1 MQNFDKSVT
10 EIEKIIGYTFIDKSL
25 LKQAFT
31 RTSYCNEHKMA
42 DGVKLQSNEVL
53 EFFGDGVLSVAIIS
67 FMLKKCT
74 ERYAYGIKTDLS
86 EGDFSNIKSKLSD
99 KKNLSARATALGLGK
114 YLNMGEGDAKLGIEN
129 EPSVMEDL
137 FESIIGAVY
146 IDCGMSIPT
155 VMRVVE
161 RMLDV
166 GEYISRTPPI
176 QSSKNALQEWCAD
189 KKRRLPTP
197 SYKTIS
203 EDGPDHKKTYVR
215 GCYIGERLVAKGIG
229 KNLKL
234 ADASAAESALG
245 ILIAEEQNKEAAK
258 KLTES
263 KKVAESKKHPQKK
276 KSESKK
282 PEEKSK
288 TPPKKKSTAP
298 KQSAEKNAT
307 PKQASEPKVAPKQAA
322 HPQKSSPKGA
332 GQQKKPTRQE
342 GKRQTI
348 VGKTDEPKQPTTKK
362 NSTRVGTS
370 GQVAAK
376 KTSESAI
383 VFLKNYAQSEHIAT
397 PAFKDLGEVRGKGGQ
412 TEYRI
417 ECRFAGRVATATAKT
432 RTEARELAALTIK
445 ESLTKKRKPHPAKRK
460 NKPKN

>member
-1 MQNFDKSVT
+1 MQNFDKSVA
-10 EIEKIIGYTFIDKSL
+10 EIERIIGYTFTDKSL

-31 RTSYCNEHKMA
+31 RTSYCNEHKA
-42 DGVKLQSNEVL
+42 VDGVRLQSNEVL

-74 ERYAYGIKTDLS
+74 ERYAHGIKTDLN

-99 KKNLSARATALGLGK
+99 KKNLSARAMALGLGK
-114 YLNMGEGDAKLGIEN
+114 YLNMGEGDAKLGIEK

-161 RMLDV
+161 KMLDV
-166 GEYISRTPPI
+166 GEYISKTPPI
-176 QSSKNALQEWCAD
+176 QSAKNALQEWCAD
-189 KKRRLPTP
+189 KKRRLPAP

-245 ILIAEEQNKEAAK
+245 ILIAEEQNKEAARR
-258 KLTES
+258 LTES
-263 KKVAESKKHPQKK
+263 KKPAESKKPTKRK
-276 KSESKK
+276 N
-282 PEEKSK
+282 P
-288 TPPKKKSTAP
+288 AP
-298 KQSAEKNAT
+298 KQEAEQKAVPGQAT
-307 PKQASEPKVAPKQAA
+307 QPPKPAPKQAG

-332 GQQKKPTRQE
+332 GQQKKPATQE
-342 GKRQTI
+342 GKKQTI
-348 VGKTDEPKQPTTKK
+348 VGKAEGPKQPTSKK
-362 NSTRVGTS
+362 SSTRVGTS
-370 GQVAAK
+370 GQEAAK
-376 KTSESAI
+376 KPGDSALL
-383 VFLKNYAQSEHIAT
+383 FLKNYAQSEHIAT
-397 PAFKDLGEVRGKGGQ
+397 PAFKDLGEIKGKGGEV
-412 TEYRI
+412 EYRI
-417 ECRFAGRVATATAKT
+417 ECHFAGRVATATAKT
-432 RTEARELAALTIK
+432 RTEARELAASIIQK
-445 ESLTKKRKPHPAKRK
+445 SLAQGKKNNPRKKK
-460 NKPKN
+460 K